1 MSRIFLRPAP
11 ALAVLFGLSLAGC
24 AAIGSSNDEARAKGG
39 MFNPGAGVG
48 PREAGAVS
56 RGARP
61 VAALPTAAGRII
73 DVREKRFGNGF
84 TQEIALAADSGVRGE
99 NVILVT
105 VRDQPHPPWGEPEVE
120 MPHEREDEIAAEIEK
135 RFSGGSLRIHDT
147 VLRNAYG
154 PYGLASG
161 RIGRMNC
168 VYLWQSLEDLKPHI
182 RAARFSPYKIETA
195 VRVRLCRS
203 GASVAQLAFWASNVL
218 LDTGGVSQAPRV
230 AATYAPSGGDPLDD
244 ALGQRAAPRGQIASE
259 RSFGDQMFGA
269 RTPSA
274 RTAGA
279 QDFVGYASMT
289 DATMQETMQEE
300 PAPRRLAAAPRRRTV
315 VRYVR
320 VRRHEARQEAV
331 VEPQQQGQGYAQQG
345 YAQGYTGYA
354 APAQGYAAAQ
364 PGQVIWTQPGAA
376 AFASAAA
383 PAYGASPGAAAASS
397 VGLPPQAYGGPAG
410 QAYIATPR

>member
-1 MSRIFLRPAP
+1 MFRVSFRPAP

-48 PREAGAVS
+48 PREAGALS

-61 VAALPTAAGRII
+61 VAALPAAAGRII

-84 TQEIALAADSGVRGE
+84 TQEIALAADAGVRGE
-99 NVILVT
+99 NLILVT

-135 RFSGGSLRIHDT
+135 RFLGASLRIHDT

-154 PYGLASG
+154 PYGVASG

-182 RAARFSPYKIETA
+182 RAARFSPYKIETS

-230 AATYAPSGGDPLDD
+230 AATYAPSAGDPLDD
-244 ALGQRAAPRGQIASE
+244 ALGQRAAPRGQIAGDQ
-259 RSFGDQMFGA
+259 SFGDQIFSA
-269 RTPSA
+269 RTATA

-279 QDFVGYASMT
+279 QDFVGYSSLT
-289 DATMQETMQEE
+289 DATMREE
-300 PAPRRLAAAPRRRTV
+300 PAPRRIAAAPRRRTV

-320 VRRHEARQEAV
+320 VRRHVARQEVAA
-331 VEPQQQGQGYAQQG
+331 EPQQQG

-354 APAQGYAAAQ
+354 APAQGYAAAPQ

-376 AFASAAA
+376 AFQSAAA
-383 PAYGASPGAAAASS
+383 PAYGAAPVAAAASS